1 MNRRILI
8 SLLCAGTVF
17 LSTPSANADDW
28 FDFHAI
34 MRTLKKFFF
43 PPPVHYSY
51 DPRMIKAVEIAEKRA
66 HPKMTWRC
74 WGAVKDALLAADV
87 ISKRP
92 KSPWAKQAGAE
103 LCEKYGFI
111 KIPVRNP
118 YDAPVGA
125 VIVYGGLDA
134 GHVELRS
141 PSGFVSDFASRTPY
155 PRPLIGV
162 YLKPI

>member
-1 MNRRILI
+1 MNRRFLL
-8 SLLCAGTVF
+8 SLLCVGTVF
-17 LSTPSANADDW
+17 LATPSAHADDW
-28 FDFHAI
+28 FDFQAV

-43 PPPVHYSY
+43 PPPVHYNY
-51 DPRMIKAVEIAEKRA
+51 DPHMIKAAEIAVKRA
-66 HPKMTWRC
+66 HPKMTWHC
-74 WGAVKDALLAADV
+74 WGAVKDALLQADV
-87 ISKRP
+87 ITKRP

-103 LCEKYGFI
+103 LCENYGFI
-111 KIPVRNP
+111 KVPIRNP
-118 YDAPVGA
+118 YDAPVGS

-141 PSGFVSDFASRTPY
+141 STGFVSDFTSQTPY